1 MFIADKTRV
10 REMTEEQKKA
20 IKELRHAGYAVI
32 VWTPE
37 ELGEADAKRVQDRS
51 IELGHEVIEDLNI

>member
-1 MFIADKTRV
+1 
-10 REMTEEQKKA
+10 MTEEQKKA